1 MRHGNASTCMYDKSV
16 EAIKYFP
23 EQPLPYALAG
33 VSEMLRKNYKNAM
46 GFFREGLKLVEDNL
60 QLKAQFY
67 SYLGDCYYNLDSIK
81 TAFHMFDEVL
91 KINPNDAL
99 VLNNYAYYLSL
110 RNENLSKAE
119 QMSSQAV
126 LLEPENGTYLD
137 TYAWVLYMRKDYSQA
152 LYYMKLAI
160 QYSPDASGVLY
171 EHYGDILYKNGEKK
185 RALEMWKK
193 ALEAGDEVSVDLKSK
208 ISGEYEFEN

>member
-1 MRHGNASTCMYDKSV
+1 M
-16 EAIKYFP
+16 P
-23 EQPLPYALAG
+23 
-33 VSEMLRKNYKNAM
+33 
-46 GFFREGLKLVEDNL
+46 
-60 QLKAQFY
+60 
-67 SYLGDCYYNLDSIK
+67 
-81 TAFHMFDEVL
+81 
-91 KINPNDAL
+91 L

-160 QYSPDASGVLY
+160 QYSPEISGVLY
-171 EHYGDILYKNGEKK
+171 EHYGDILYRNDEKEK
-185 RALEMWKK
+185 ALEMWKK
-193 ALEAGDEVSVDLKSK
+193 CFGCWR
-208 ISGEYEFEN
+208 